1 MNRTKY
7 IIQRIE
13 QIELK
18 MSRRLKLNHPV
29 KKKNKWLRN
38 ILMDIHREDE
48 MELINQ
54 YYNSLNDD
62 ELIAM
67 YVAIKVLESSF
78 DIKKSQGY
86 LKWKSKKQ

>member
-1 MNRTKY
+1 
-7 IIQRIE
+7 
-13 QIELK
+13 
-18 MSRRLKLNHPV
+18 
-29 KKKNKWLRN
+29 
-38 ILMDIHREDE
+38 

-54 YYNSLNDD
+54 YYNTLTDD

-86 LKWKSKKQ
+86 LKWKSKNSK

>member
-1 MNRTKY
+1 MTEEEEEIIENYMN
-7 IIQRIE
+7 
-13 QIELK
+13 
-18 MSRRLKLNHPV
+18 
-29 KKKNKWLRN
+29 NKITN
-38 ILMDIHREDE
+38 VTEDE

-54 YYNSLNDD
+54 YYNTLTDD

-86 LKWKSKKQ
+86 LKWKSKNSK

>member
-1 MNRTKY
+1 MMTEEEEEIIENYMN
-7 IIQRIE
+7 
-13 QIELK
+13 
-18 MSRRLKLNHPV
+18 
-29 KKKNKWLRN
+29 NKITN
-38 ILMDIHREDE
+38 VTEDE

-67 YVAIKVLESSF
+67 YVAIEVLESSF

>member
-1 MNRTKY
+1 MTEEEEEIIENYMNYKIT
-7 IIQRIE
+7 
-13 QIELK
+13 
-18 MSRRLKLNHPV
+18 NV
-29 KKKNKWLRN
+29 T
-38 ILMDIHREDE
+38 EDE

-54 YYNSLNDD
+54 YYNTLTDD

-86 LKWKSKKQ
+86 LKWKSKNSK

>member
-1 MNRTKY
+1 MMTEEEEEIIENYMN
-7 IIQRIE
+7 
-13 QIELK
+13 
-18 MSRRLKLNHPV
+18 
-29 KKKNKWLRN
+29 NKITN
-38 ILMDIHREDE
+38 VTEDE

-86 LKWKSKKQ
+86 LKWKSKK

>member
-1 MNRTKY
+1 MMTEEEEEIIENYMN
-7 IIQRIE
+7 
-13 QIELK
+13 
-18 MSRRLKLNHPV
+18 
-29 KKKNKWLRN
+29 NKITN
-38 ILMDIHREDE
+38 VTEDE

-54 YYNSLNDD
+54 YYNTLTDD

-86 LKWKSKKQ
+86 LKWKSKNSK

>member
-1 MNRTKY
+1 MITEKEEEIIENYMN
-7 IIQRIE
+7 
-13 QIELK
+13 
-18 MSRRLKLNHPV
+18 
-29 KKKNKWLRN
+29 NKITN
-38 ILMDIHREDE
+38 VTEDE

-54 YYNSLNDD
+54 YYNSLTDD

-86 LKWKSKKQ
+86 LKWKSKNSK

>member
-1 MNRTKY
+1 MTEVEEEIIENYMN
-7 IIQRIE
+7 
-13 QIELK
+13 
-18 MSRRLKLNHPV
+18 
-29 KKKNKWLRN
+29 NKITN
-38 ILMDIHREDE
+38 VTEDE

-54 YYNSLNDD
+54 YYNTLTDD

-86 LKWKSKKQ
+86 LKWKSKNSK

>member
-1 MNRTKY
+1 MTEEEEEIIENYMN
-7 IIQRIE
+7 
-13 QIELK
+13 
-18 MSRRLKLNHPV
+18 
-29 KKKNKWLRN
+29 NKITN
-38 ILMDIHREDE
+38 VTEDE

-67 YVAIKVLESSF
+67 YVAIEVLESSF

>member
-1 MNRTKY
+1 MITEEEEDIIENYMN
-7 IIQRIE
+7 
-13 QIELK
+13 
-18 MSRRLKLNHPV
+18 
-29 KKKNKWLRN
+29 NKITN
-38 ILMDIHREDE
+38 VTEDE

-54 YYNSLNDD
+54 YYNSLHDD

-86 LKWKSKKQ
+86 LKWKVKNSK

>member
-1 MNRTKY
+1 MMTEEEEEIIENYMN
-7 IIQRIE
+7 
-13 QIELK
+13 
-18 MSRRLKLNHPV
+18 
-29 KKKNKWLRN
+29 KKITNAT
-38 ILMDIHREDE
+38 EDE

>member
-1 MNRTKY
+1 MMTEVEEEIIENYMN
-7 IIQRIE
+7 
-13 QIELK
+13 
-18 MSRRLKLNHPV
+18 
-29 KKKNKWLRN
+29 NKITN
-38 ILMDIHREDE
+38 VTEDE

-54 YYNSLNDD
+54 YYNTLTDD

-86 LKWKSKKQ
+86 LKWKSKNSK

>member
-1 MNRTKY
+1 MITEKEEEIIENYMN
-7 IIQRIE
+7 
-13 QIELK
+13 
-18 MSRRLKLNHPV
+18 
-29 KKKNKWLRN
+29 NKITN
-38 ILMDIHREDE
+38 VTEDE

-54 YYNSLNDD
+54 YYNSLSDD

-86 LKWKSKKQ
+86 LKWKSKNSK

>member
-1 MNRTKY
+1 MITEKEEEIIENYMN
-7 IIQRIE
+7 
-13 QIELK
+13 
-18 MSRRLKLNHPV
+18 
-29 KKKNKWLRN
+29 NKITN
-38 ILMDIHREDE
+38 VTEDE

-54 YYNSLNDD
+54 YYNTLTDD

-86 LKWKSKKQ
+86 LKWKSKNSK